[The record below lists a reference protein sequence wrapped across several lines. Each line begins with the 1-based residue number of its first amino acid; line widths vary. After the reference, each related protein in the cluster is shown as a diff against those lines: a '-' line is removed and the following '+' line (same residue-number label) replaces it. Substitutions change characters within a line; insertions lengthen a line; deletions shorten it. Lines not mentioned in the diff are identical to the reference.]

1 MTTMNHLNEEQLI
14 AFQDGDASVREQWA
28 AHVSECDEC
37 RTELQRLDGMLAAF
51 QSMPVPDPGDAYG
64 RQVWQQIAPKLQEK
78 RSAWW
83 QVLFAP
89 RHLAV
94 AGLVTAMLLVAFF
107 AGRVS
112 RQPNVEIAKA
122 PQPSTATATANDAQ
136 LRERV
141 LMLAVGEHLGRSEM
155 VLMDIANAQP
165 HVTNGKVR
173 LQNVNLSSQQR
184 RAEDLLDENRL
195 YRQTAIQEGDT
206 GLANV
211 LDELERVLLD
221 VAHSPQSVTQAQF
234 KTIRQRIDD
243 DGLLFRVR
251 VLAQQIQQQQTSG
264 GAHQPA
270 QGGSAGT
277 KDLHAE
283 RNQA

>member
-1 MTTMNHLNEEQLI
+1 MTTMDHLNEEQLI

-37 RTELQRLDGMLAAF
+37 RTELQRLDGMIVAF
-51 QSMPVPDPGDAYG
+51 QELPVPDPGDAFG

-78 RSAWW
+78 RSSWW
-83 QVLFAP
+83 RVLLAP

-112 RQPNVEIAKA
+112 RQPNVEVAKA
-122 PQPSTATATANDAQ
+122 PQPSAATATANDAQ

-165 HVTNGKVR
+165 GVTDGKAR

-221 VAHSPQSVTQAQF
+221 VAHSPQTVSPARF

-243 DGLLFRVR
+243 DGLLFKVR
-251 VLAQQIQQQQTSG
+251 VLAKQIQEQQTSG
-264 GAHQPA
+264 ARQPA
-270 QGGSAGT
+270 QGGAAKL
-277 KDLHAE
+277 KDLQVE